1 MSKILAID
9 GNNVLSRAY
18 YAIPFRAREGQ
29 TPKNGVLGFINIML
43 KAIDDYQPDYVFTC
57 FDVHAPTFR
66 HKRYAEYKA
75 GRHPQPD
82 ELTAQFPILKEILK
96 VMGVVCLEI
105 AGYEADDL
113 LGTISKKS
121 DEDCGNNSN
130 ECFIMSGD
138 RDCLQLISDKT
149 SVILLTQKSGN
160 TIDKFY
166 NYARMLE
173 EYSITPKEF
182 IDVKALMGDN
192 SDNIKGAF
200 GIGEKSA
207 ISLISQFGSLEN
219 IYNNLEKLKLKQ
231 KVTLENFK
239 NNWQENL
246 ILVTIDSNVPIEIPF
261 IPFDK
266 QNLAGDKVLS
276 KLRQEGLIGLA
287 ARLETKS
294 KQTEQI
300 SWF

>member
-43 KAIDDYQPDYVFTC
+43 KAIDDYHPDFVFAC

-66 HKRYAEYKA
+66 HQRYTEYKA

-96 VMGVVCLEI
+96 VLGVVCLEI

-113 LGTISKKS
+113 LGTIAKKS
-121 DEDCGNNSN
+121 DDDSENDDN

-160 TIDKFY
+160 TIDKFF
-166 NYARMLE
+166 NYARMIE
-173 EYSITPKEF
+173 EYSITPAQF

-207 ISLISQFGSLEN
+207 IALIAEFGNLEN
-219 IYNNLEKLKLKQ
+219 VYNNLAQLKPKQ
-231 KVTLENFK
+231 IEALENFK
-239 NNWQENL
+239 NNWQENV
-246 ILVTIDSNVPIEIPF
+246 ILVSIDKNVPIEIDFKPF
-261 IPFDK
+261 SKEHLSSEI
-266 QNLAGDKVLS
+266 VLN
-276 KLRQEGLIGLA
+276 KLRQEGLPSIA